1 MRRFLISVASVAALL
16 CNLAVPLQVRAA
28 GGQTATPITH
38 LVIIFDENNSFDHY
52 FGTYPV
58 ALNRP
63 GETPF
68 HAAADTPAINGLT
81 PTLLNN
87 NPNLA
92 NAGNPMRLSP
102 SEGSTCDNINKYTP
116 EQEAFDNGLLDKFN
130 ITSVAAECGSGFF
143 FAPNLAMYYYDGNTV
158 TALWNYAQH
167 FAMSDNFFDSE
178 FGGTVEGHLN
188 LLSGQTNGLV
198 VMSGE
203 TVAST
208 VVSNG
213 TVINNINPISD
224 DCALP
229 TSPTGSSPNISM
241 TGNNIG
247 NLLNAAKVTWGWFYD
262 GFARTGFSGGVATC
276 SSLYNPHYAPFNYYP
291 STSNPHHTPPSSPA
305 AIGTGADAANHNY
318 DLSNLWEAIDA
329 GNMPAVTFIKASSP
343 NTGHPMD
350 GTPLQEQTFLVNT
363 INRLMQSRY
372 WKLGEV
378 CSSIHNNFNQLSTT
392 SQIFLQQ
399 MDGRLSGLLNGYA
412 RLLLAA
418 AQQQQYLRSTDQN
431 EIKREVATLQK
442 SLSSDP
448 PRVQEINKKRIE
460 ILSKRLEKYDKL
472 CENRKVVDAQCSA
485 VEDVLH
491 LIRDQSVT
499 MRDPQQISDQLD
511 NLVKDVEETEQT
523 VQQVEAIF
531 SDLTP
536 DMEGIMSMDDTSTS
550 TSSAPNRT
558 RIPS

>member
-1 MRRFLISVASVAALL
+1 MAPADYQGMREDDQPGPPAPQENISYVKEAFHLQYNWIALVSAGAF
-16 CNLAVPLQVRAA
+16 AVVSGSLLPILLA
-28 GGQTATPITH
+28 GGLELMYLAIVPQNWRFQR
-38 LVIIFDENNSFDHY
+38 LVRSWKFSEEQQRHQQK
-52 FGTYPV
+52 
-58 ALNRP
+58 
-63 GETPF
+63 
-68 HAAADTPAINGLT
+68 
-81 PTLLNN
+81 
-87 NPNLA
+87 
-92 NAGNPMRLSP
+92 LSQMLRSLP
-102 SEGSTCDNINKYTP
+102 SD
-116 EQEAFDNGLLDKFN
+116 
-130 ITSVAAECGSGFF
+130 
-143 FAPNLAMYYYDGNTV
+143 
-158 TALWNYAQH
+158 
-167 FAMSDNFFDSE
+167 
-178 FGGTVEGHLN
+178 
-188 LLSGQTNGLV
+188 
-198 VMSGE
+198 
-203 TVAST
+203 
-208 VVSNG
+208 
-213 TVINNINPISD
+213 
-224 DCALP
+224 
-229 TSPTGSSPNISM
+229 
-241 TGNNIG
+241 
-247 NLLNAAKVTWGWFYD
+247 
-262 GFARTGFSGGVATC
+262 
-276 SSLYNPHYAPFNYYP
+276 
-291 STSNPHHTPPSSPA
+291 
-305 AIGTGADAANHNY
+305 
-318 DLSNLWEAIDA
+318 
-329 GNMPAVTFIKASSP
+329 
-343 NTGHPMD
+343 
-350 GTPLQEQTFLVNT
+350 
-363 INRLMQSRY
+363 MQSRY

>member
-1 MRRFLISVASVAALL
+1 MS
-16 CNLAVPLQVRAA
+16 P
-28 GGQTATPITH
+28 
-38 LVIIFDENNSFDHY
+38 
-52 FGTYPV
+52 
-58 ALNRP
+58 
-63 GETPF
+63 
-68 HAAADTPAINGLT
+68 ADFRDQLPSSPDQSRDINFV
-81 PTLLNN
+81 
-87 NPNLA
+87 
-92 NAGNPMRLSP
+92 
-102 SEGSTCDNINKYTP
+102 K
-116 EQEAFDNGLLDKFN
+116 EAFHLQYNWIALAGAG
-130 ITSVAAECGSGFF
+130 V
-143 FAPNLAMYYYDGNTV
+143 FA
-158 TALWNYAQH
+158 
-167 FAMSDNFFDSE
+167 
-178 FGGTVEGHLN
+178 
-188 LLSGQTNGLV
+188 LLSGSLLPAILAGGIELMYLAIVPQNWRFQRLV
-198 VMSGE
+198 RSWKFSEEQQRHQQKLSQMLRSL
-203 TVAST
+203 
-208 VVSNG
+208 
-213 TVINNINPISD
+213 PSD
-224 DCALP
+224 
-229 TSPTGSSPNISM
+229 
-241 TGNNIG
+241 
-247 NLLNAAKVTWGWFYD
+247 
-262 GFARTGFSGGVATC
+262 
-276 SSLYNPHYAPFNYYP
+276 
-291 STSNPHHTPPSSPA
+291 
-305 AIGTGADAANHNY
+305 
-318 DLSNLWEAIDA
+318 
-329 GNMPAVTFIKASSP
+329 
-343 NTGHPMD
+343 
-350 GTPLQEQTFLVNT
+350 
-363 INRLMQSRY
+363 MQSRY

-431 EIKREVATLQK
+431 EIKREVAALQK
-442 SLSSDP
+442 SLSGDP

>member
-1 MRRFLISVASVAALL
+1 MS
-16 CNLAVPLQVRAA
+16 P
-28 GGQTATPITH
+28 
-38 LVIIFDENNSFDHY
+38 
-52 FGTYPV
+52 
-58 ALNRP
+58 
-63 GETPF
+63 
-68 HAAADTPAINGLT
+68 ADFRDQLPSSPDQSRDINFV
-81 PTLLNN
+81 
-87 NPNLA
+87 
-92 NAGNPMRLSP
+92 
-102 SEGSTCDNINKYTP
+102 K
-116 EQEAFDNGLLDKFN
+116 EAFHLQYNWIALAGAG
-130 ITSVAAECGSGFF
+130 V
-143 FAPNLAMYYYDGNTV
+143 FA
-158 TALWNYAQH
+158 
-167 FAMSDNFFDSE
+167 
-178 FGGTVEGHLN
+178 
-188 LLSGQTNGLV
+188 LLSGSLLPAILAGGIELMYLAIVPQNWRFQRLV
-198 VMSGE
+198 RSWKFSEEQQRHQQKLSQMLRSL
-203 TVAST
+203 
-208 VVSNG
+208 
-213 TVINNINPISD
+213 PSD
-224 DCALP
+224 
-229 TSPTGSSPNISM
+229 
-241 TGNNIG
+241 
-247 NLLNAAKVTWGWFYD
+247 
-262 GFARTGFSGGVATC
+262 
-276 SSLYNPHYAPFNYYP
+276 
-291 STSNPHHTPPSSPA
+291 
-305 AIGTGADAANHNY
+305 
-318 DLSNLWEAIDA
+318 
-329 GNMPAVTFIKASSP
+329 
-343 NTGHPMD
+343 
-350 GTPLQEQTFLVNT
+350 
-363 INRLMQSRY
+363 MQSRY